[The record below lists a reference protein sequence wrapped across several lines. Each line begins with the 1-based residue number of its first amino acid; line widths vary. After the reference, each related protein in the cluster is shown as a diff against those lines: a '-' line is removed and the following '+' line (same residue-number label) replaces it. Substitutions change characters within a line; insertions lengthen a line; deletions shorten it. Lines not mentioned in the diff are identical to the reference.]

1 MQIISNRCH
10 TFEYMVT
17 EPSPCAVDLEP
28 SAVWVRR
35 YFHDC
40 LLVTVGVGHG
50 DLTLAGAAVQVVRH
64 IVDET
69 DAWQVVV
76 DGVAHLPV
84 SGDIANAPAEVD
96 VLSELADTL
105 DVLAEFAERLEERG
119 ERVHLMPFGWHKTC
133 RVDAIAGPRARQ
145 VLQLSADGTGSGHV
159 PANPV
164 CLGAHTLSMRPHG
177 GRRSSRFW

>member
-1 MQIISNRCH
+1 
-10 TFEYMVT
+10 MVT

-50 DLTLAGAAVQVVRH
+50 DRTLASAAVQVVRH

-84 SGDIANAPAEVD
+84 PGDIANAPVD

-145 VLQLSADGTGSGHV
+145 VLQLSADGAGANHV
-159 PANPV
+159 PPNPV
-164 CLGAHTLSMRPHG
+164 CLSMYPLTMRPHG
-177 GRRSSRFW
+177 GRHASRSW